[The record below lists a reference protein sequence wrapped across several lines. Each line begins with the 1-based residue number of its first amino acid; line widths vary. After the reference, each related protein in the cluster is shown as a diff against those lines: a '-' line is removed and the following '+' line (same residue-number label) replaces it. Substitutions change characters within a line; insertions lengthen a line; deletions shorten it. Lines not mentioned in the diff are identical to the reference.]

1 MALCGA
7 IVCHYVQCAM
17 CARGRGDLWCS
28 LSVHSLPGKT
38 PSPCTPSQ
46 YTASN
51 NLTFD
56 CFEQLA
62 LRWAFFFCCNLLSV
76 TIFQYILDNPPF
88 QCTHYD
94 HDIHNRIGWVPLDML
109 CAVVA
114 CVRINIFYVKYRK
127 KGKQQKRSTSY
138 IFNRLEIQNKYV
150 LLTFLHS
157 SFLLLSLYLGTVFVQ
172 FNSTV
177 YSNFWPW
184 PNLKK
189 YLENDK

>member
-7 IVCHYVQCAM
+7 IVCHYLQCAM

-62 LRWAFFFCCNLLSV
+62 LRCAFFFCYHFFPSQFLSICW
-76 TIFQYILDNPPF
+76 TILPSSAHIMIMISTIGLDE
-88 QCTHYD
+88 C
-94 HDIHNRIGWVPLDML
+94 LDML
-109 CAVVA
+109 CAEVA
-114 CVRINIFYVKYRK
+114 CVRIIILFFMWNTK
-127 KGKQQKRSTSY
+127 KGQATKKGVHFEFERSC
-138 IFNRLEIQNKYV
+138 IFNRLVIVIQNKYA
-150 LLTFLHS
+150 S
-157 SFLLLSLYLGTVFVQ
+157 QRSYIPVFCC
-172 FNSTV
+172 
-177 YSNFWPW
+177 
-184 PNLKK
+184 
-189 YLENDK
+189 